1 MKKQLGGKSSL
12 IYNKERTKAKL
23 VKAVG
28 QILVKQG
35 FQNIR
40 INNIEKVSG
49 VSKKAIY
56 DYFGGLDGLIKE
68 YLDQVDYWKT
78 LKLPNDNPH
87 LAQLGLI
94 DEEFMFNLLKNDF
107 EYFFKSKEMQKI
119 VLWGISEKNKT
130 IRKLT
135 DDREQLGEQ
144 IFENTDHIFEDTTID
159 FRAVMAIFVAS
170 IYYMGLHTSTNGSTL
185 CGIDLSKEDGKN
197 RILNA
202 MNSLLKLTYSKSDIS
217 K

>member
-1 MKKQLGGKSSL
+1 MKKQLGGKPSL

-78 LKLPNDNPH
+78 LKLPNNNPP

-94 DEEFMFNLLKNDF
+94 DEEFMFCELSKLQKGEALDQAAWMGSCTKVVERTKN
-107 EYFFKSKEMQKI
+107 
-119 VLWGISEKNKT
+119 N
-130 IRKLT
+130 R
-135 DDREQLGEQ
+135 
-144 IFENTDHIFEDTTID
+144 
-159 FRAVMAIFVAS
+159 IFVF
-170 IYYMGLHTSTNGSTL
+170 
-185 CGIDLSKEDGKN
+185 
-197 RILNA
+197 
-202 MNSLLKLTYSKSDIS
+202 
-217 K
+217 